1 MRICRLGRVAYDEA
15 LDLQLQLV
23 ELRQQDLIQDTILL
37 LEHPPVIT
45 LGTRGKMEHIYRE
58 PRQLAADGVTIH
70 KVGRGGDVT
79 YHGPGQL
86 VVYPIVKL
94 YNRPGGIREF
104 IETLEQ
110 AVISWLAEQYGLK
123 PYTGHGKLTGIWI
136 DDAKIMAVGLAVK
149 QGVTMHGLA
158 LNLLTDLT
166 PFSWIN
172 PCGLMKPVTSLHLL
186 TQRQVDFRQAQDEL
200 AIRFADGLGEV
211 FEWIERAD
219 LVDQAA
225 ALRRQLLSQKAHPAG
240 SDQRGE

>member
-1 MRICRLGRVAYDEA
+1 MRICRLGRIAYDDA
-15 LDLQLQLV
+15 LNLQLKLV
-23 ELRQQDLIQDTILL
+23 ALRQQDQIQDTILL

-45 LGTRGKMEHIYRE
+45 LGMRGKMEHIYRE
-58 PRQLAADGVTIH
+58 PQQLAADGVTIH

-94 YNRPGGIREF
+94 YHRPGGIREF

-110 AVISWLAEQYGLK
+110 SVISWLQERYGLN
-123 PYTGHGKLTGIWI
+123 PYTGNGKLTGIWI

-158 LNLLTDLT
+158 LNLITDLT

-186 TQRQVDFRQAQDEL
+186 TKQPVDFGQAQTEL
-200 AIRFADGLGEV
+200 GNRIAEGLGDA
-211 FEWIERAD
+211 FEWIERSD
-219 LVDQAA
+219 LEHQAG
-225 ALRRQLLSQKAHPAG
+225 QLPG
-240 SDQRGE
+240 G